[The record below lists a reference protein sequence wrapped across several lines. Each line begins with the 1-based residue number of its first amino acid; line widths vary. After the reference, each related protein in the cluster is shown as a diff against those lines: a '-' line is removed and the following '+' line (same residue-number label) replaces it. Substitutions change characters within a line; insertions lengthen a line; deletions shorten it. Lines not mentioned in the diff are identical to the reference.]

1 MRQRAPRERLATRI
15 HAKHVVRGVVGSSA
29 EALDLTGRGER
40 RRRRSRGGGRAV
52 VRAAVHEPHR
62 RRARQRAAAR
72 QRLDDLACRA
82 PATRLCSLRRR
93 PSWQPAREA
102 TPRAGETAAHRGRE
116 ARARKP
122 RAPWARWARTA
133 RASSYGHALL
143 PPIVKKACAASTR
156 NPGGKILL
164 ALASQPSVSAGKFS
178 ARFTVRFSS
187 HESCG
192 GIRGSTDR
200 KSVAKA
206 RLPQQHQLHQLVK
219 ECCQGEL
226 PQQHQLHRLLKE
238 LNPCLQRLQKQL

>member
-1 MRQRAPRERLATRI
+1 MGASRTVAPPLARAPLQRRAHLPVLPR
-15 HAKHVVRGVVGSSA
+15 RGCASARRGRDSRRASSRSTSSA
-29 EALDLTGRGER
+29 ASSVRAPKRWISPGVANDAGAAAAD
-40 RRRRSRGGGRAV
+40 GRAV
-52 VRAAVHEPHR
+52 ARGGPRTTPTPRAPASCRASAPR
-62 RRARQRAAAR
+62 RG
-72 QRLDDLACRA
+72 ACRA

-102 TPRAGETAAHRGRE
+102 TPRAGRRPPRTAA
-116 ARARKP
+116 AKRARKP

-192 GIRGSTDR
+192 GILNRAER
-200 KSVAKA
+200 VLP
-206 RLPQQHQLHQLVK
+206 RRVPQQHQQVTS
-219 ECCQGEL
+219 
-226 PQQHQLHRLLKE
+226 
-238 LNPCLQRLQKQL
+238 

>member
-1 MRQRAPRERLATRI
+1 MSGSTMGASRTVAPPLARCRSSAARTSRPRDRAPRAPRSDRDAHPREARRPRRRRFERRSA
-15 HAKHVVRGVVGSSA
+15 GSHRA
-29 EALDLTGRGER
+29 WRT
-40 RRRRSRGGGRAV
+40 RRRRSRGGGRRRPRGGPRTTPTP
-52 VRAAVHEPHR
+52 RAPASCRASAPR
-62 RRARQRAAAR
+62 RF
-72 QRLDDLACRA
+72 ACRA
-82 PATRLCSLRRR
+82 RHSSLFPSSPPQLAACARGDTARR
-93 PSWQPAREA
+93 
-102 TPRAGETAAHRGRE
+102 GETAAHRGRE

-206 RLPQQHQLHQLVK
+206 SCR
-219 ECCQGEL
+219 
-226 PQQHQLHRLLKE
+226 
-238 LNPCLQRLQKQL
+238 NNISFTS